1 MPLSKDSLTKALGEV
16 RSKTEKRKFTQ
27 AIELS
32 VRLREVDL
40 KKPEGRI
47 NENLELPTAADKE
60 SKVAVIAG
68 GDLAVRAKN
77 AGADLV
83 IGREDLDKLGRAK
96 KEARKVA
103 QNYDFFVAEAT
114 LMPQVGKTLGQIL
127 GPRGKMPT
135 PIPPTAPI
143 DDIIKRQR
151 RNVRLKLKDQPV
163 IQVKV
168 GTEDM
173 SDDIL
178 GQNIQTVISR
188 LEAKLEKGPKNIKA
202 VSIKA
207 SMGPLVKIPWTT
219 AA

>member
-1 MPLSKDSLTKALGEV
+1 MPLSKESITKALSDV
-16 RSKTEKRKFTQ
+16 RSKTPKRKFTQ

-32 VRLREVDL
+32 VKLREIDL

-47 NENLELPTAADKE
+47 NENLELPTAADKD

-77 AGADLV
+77 AGADIV
-83 IGREDLDKLGRAK
+83 IGREDLDKLGREK
-96 KEARKVA
+96 KQARKIA
-103 QNYDFFVAEAT
+103 QSYDFFVAEAP

-143 DDIIKRQR
+143 DDVLKRQR
-151 RNVRLKLKDQPV
+151 KNVRLKMKDQPV
-163 IQVKV
+163 IQTKV

-173 SDDIL
+173 SDDVL
-178 GQNIQTVISR
+178 VQNIQTVISR
-188 LEAKLEKGPKNIKA
+188 LESKLEKGAKNIKS
-202 VSIKA
+202 VSVKTT
-207 SMGPLVKIPWTT
+207 MGPLVKVETT
-219 AA
+219 QV

>member
-1 MPLSKDSLTKALGEV
+1 MPLSKDSITKALGDV

-32 VRLREVDL
+32 VKLREIDL

-47 NENLELPTAADKE
+47 NENLELPTPA
-60 SKVAVIAG
+60 
-68 GDLAVRAKN
+68 N
-77 AGADLV
+77 
-83 IGREDLDKLGRAK
+83 
-96 KEARKVA
+96 KEARKIA
-103 QNYDFFVAEAT
+103 QSYDFFVAEAP

-151 RNVRLKLKDQPV
+151 RNVRLKMKDQPV

-173 SDDIL
+173 ADDVL
-178 GQNIQTVISR
+178 VQNIQTVISR

-207 SMGPLVKIPWTT
+207 SMGPLVKIPLTT

>member
-1 MPLSKDSLTKALGEV
+1 MPLSKDSITKALSDV
-16 RSKTEKRKFTQ
+16 RSKTPKRKFTQ

-32 VRLREVDL
+32 VKLREIDL

-47 NENLELPTAADKE
+47 NENLELPTAADKD

-68 GDLAVRAKN
+68 GD
-77 AGADLV
+77 
-83 IGREDLDKLGRAK
+83 
-96 KEARKVA
+96 
-103 QNYDFFVAEAT
+103 
-114 LMPQVGKTLGQIL
+114 L

-151 RNVRLKLKDQPV
+151 RNVRLKMKDQPV
-163 IQVKV
+163 IQAKV

-173 SDDIL
+173 PDDVL
-178 GQNIQTVISR
+178 VQNIQTIISR

-207 SMGPLVKIPWTT
+207 SMGPLVKISLTT
-219 AA
+219 VA